1 MGNKTLKWSRPS
13 GKTIETNDL
22 PATVKAAVD
31 KGWVP
36 AKAADTAPD
45 KDANGMPWDER
56 LHQKNK
62 ALDDDGI
69 WKYKKGVNAESAAAL
84 LAADE

>member
-31 KGWVP
+31 KGWKP
-36 AKAADTAPD
+36 AKAAPA
-45 KDANGMPWDER
+45 
-56 LHQKNK
+56 
-62 ALDDDGI
+62 
-69 WKYKKGVNAESAAAL
+69 KK
-84 LAADE
+84 